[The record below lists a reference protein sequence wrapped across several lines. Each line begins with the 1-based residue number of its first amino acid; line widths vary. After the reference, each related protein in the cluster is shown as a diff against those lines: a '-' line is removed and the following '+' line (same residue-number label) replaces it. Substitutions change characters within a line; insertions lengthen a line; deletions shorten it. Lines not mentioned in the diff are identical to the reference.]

1 MLLGYQIAQEQQDY
15 SRMQS
20 AEQLL
25 LTTYPQSQESL
36 LLSQGKLTESEFSQ
50 LRQDYKQQLLRQ
62 PAEQVKA
69 GAGQP
74 KIKIT
79 RKKAPV
85 TGATESKVL
94 PATLTAQMQ
103 SQAKTVAVQHQV
115 QQDESLYGIAE
126 RYSVTIS
133 DIISWNSLRDNQ
145 PIVKGQIL
153 WIGQQAHRQIEPQIE
168 VPERYQIQDGDTLFR
183 ISMRY
188 RVKLTSLLQWNNLTE
203 QSPIRAGQFIYLK
216 DPAQLR
222 IMTTELTQPSS
233 AVNTLSAGQL
243 LRQAREQQNLTL
255 AQVAQQLNLSRS
267 LIDDLEQ
274 DQVDAKLS
282 STFVRGYLRSYAK
295 LLKIPAQQVLDAY
308 SSNSKGLHQV
318 PSLTRSFSKRTAKEA
333 TENRFMWVTYFVIAV
348 FVVLLVLG
356 FWQSRFG
363 GSGSGSALPMAQTDE
378 TMLASE
384 EVKPVNAQPYQQT
397 EQPEAQQNR
406 IPVTQL
412 DHSPTA
418 TDPQA
423 QSTAPQTSLNADVPT
438 VIQPQSQAVVTQPAA
453 TVPAGYDRENSAT
466 RGAATTPAVN
476 TTCSE

>member
-1 MLLGYQIAQEQQDY
+1 
-15 SRMQS
+15 
-20 AEQLL
+20 
-25 LTTYPQSQESL
+25 
-36 LLSQGKLTESEFSQ
+36 
-50 LRQDYKQQLLRQ
+50 
-62 PAEQVKA
+62 
-69 GAGQP
+69 
-74 KIKIT
+74 
-79 RKKAPV
+79 
-85 TGATESKVL
+85 
-94 PATLTAQMQ
+94 
-103 SQAKTVAVQHQV
+103 
-115 QQDESLYGIAE
+115 
-126 RYSVTIS
+126 
-133 DIISWNSLRDNQ
+133 
-145 PIVKGQIL
+145 
-153 WIGQQAHRQIEPQIE
+153 
-168 VPERYQIQDGDTLFR
+168 
-183 ISMRY
+183 
-188 RVKLTSLLQWNNLTE
+188 
-203 QSPIRAGQFIYLK
+203 
-216 DPAQLR
+216 
-222 IMTTELTQPSS
+222 MTTELTQPSS
-233 AVNTLSAGQL
+233 AVQTLSAGQL

-384 EVKPVNAQPYQQT
+384 AAKPVDTQSYQQT
-397 EQPEAQQNR
+397 EQPEAEQNR

-412 DHSPTA
+412 DHSLTA

-453 TVPAGYDRENSAT
+453 TVVQATTEENSAT
-466 RGAATTPAVN
+466 RGAATTTAPAVN
-476 TTCSE
+476 TPIQSEPQLQQSVPAVTAPVQNESQTSVAVTNDVPAVATADTATDQSTTQTTTSATETPAAAAVDASANATINLSLSAECWVDVVDATGKRLVFGSRQAGEQLNLRGVAPIKVLLGNAAAATLNFNGEAIDLSGYPTGRVARLTLGQN

>member
-1 MLLGYQIAQEQQDY
+1 
-15 SRMQS
+15 
-20 AEQLL
+20 
-25 LTTYPQSQESL
+25 
-36 LLSQGKLTESEFSQ
+36 
-50 LRQDYKQQLLRQ
+50 
-62 PAEQVKA
+62 
-69 GAGQP
+69 
-74 KIKIT
+74 
-79 RKKAPV
+79 
-85 TGATESKVL
+85 
-94 PATLTAQMQ
+94 
-103 SQAKTVAVQHQV
+103 
-115 QQDESLYGIAE
+115 
-126 RYSVTIS
+126 
-133 DIISWNSLRDNQ
+133 
-145 PIVKGQIL
+145 
-153 WIGQQAHRQIEPQIE
+153 
-168 VPERYQIQDGDTLFR
+168 
-183 ISMRY
+183 
-188 RVKLTSLLQWNNLTE
+188 
-203 QSPIRAGQFIYLK
+203 
-216 DPAQLR
+216 
-222 IMTTELTQPSS
+222 MTTELTQPSS
-233 AVNTLSAGQL
+233 AVQTLSAGQL

-384 EVKPVNAQPYQQT
+384 AAKPVDTQSYQQT
-397 EQPEAQQNR
+397 EQPEAEQNR

-453 TVPAGYDRENSAT
+453 TVVQATTEENSAT

-476 TTCSE
+476 TPIQSEPQLQQSVPAVTAPVQSESQTSVAVTNDVPTVTTADTATVQPTTQTTTSATETPTAAAVDASANATINLSLSAECWVDVVDATGKRLVFGSRQAGEQLNLRGVAPIKVLLGNAAAATLNFNGEAIDLSGYPTGRVARLTLGQN

>member
-1 MLLGYQIAQEQQDY
+1 
-15 SRMQS
+15 
-20 AEQLL
+20 
-25 LTTYPQSQESL
+25 
-36 LLSQGKLTESEFSQ
+36 
-50 LRQDYKQQLLRQ
+50 
-62 PAEQVKA
+62 
-69 GAGQP
+69 
-74 KIKIT
+74 
-79 RKKAPV
+79 
-85 TGATESKVL
+85 
-94 PATLTAQMQ
+94 
-103 SQAKTVAVQHQV
+103 
-115 QQDESLYGIAE
+115 
-126 RYSVTIS
+126 
-133 DIISWNSLRDNQ
+133 
-145 PIVKGQIL
+145 
-153 WIGQQAHRQIEPQIE
+153 
-168 VPERYQIQDGDTLFR
+168 
-183 ISMRY
+183 
-188 RVKLTSLLQWNNLTE
+188 
-203 QSPIRAGQFIYLK
+203 
-216 DPAQLR
+216 
-222 IMTTELTQPSS
+222 MTTELTQPSS
-233 AVNTLSAGQL
+233 AVQTLSAGQL

-384 EVKPVNAQPYQQT
+384 AAKSADTQSYQQT
-397 EQPEAQQNR
+397 EQPEAEQNR

-453 TVPAGYDRENSAT
+453 TVVQATTEENSAT
-466 RGAATTPAVN
+466 RGAATAPAV
-476 TTCSE
+476 TTPVQSEPQLQQSVPAVTAPVQNESQTSVPVTNDVPTVTTADTATVQPTTQTTTSATETPGAVAVDASANATINLSLSAECWVDVVDATGKRLVFGSRQAGEQLNLRGVAPIKVLLGNAAAATLNFNGEAIDLSGYPTGRVARLTLGQN

>member
-1 MLLGYQIAQEQQDY
+1 
-15 SRMQS
+15 
-20 AEQLL
+20 
-25 LTTYPQSQESL
+25 
-36 LLSQGKLTESEFSQ
+36 
-50 LRQDYKQQLLRQ
+50 
-62 PAEQVKA
+62 
-69 GAGQP
+69 
-74 KIKIT
+74 
-79 RKKAPV
+79 
-85 TGATESKVL
+85 
-94 PATLTAQMQ
+94 
-103 SQAKTVAVQHQV
+103 
-115 QQDESLYGIAE
+115 
-126 RYSVTIS
+126 
-133 DIISWNSLRDNQ
+133 
-145 PIVKGQIL
+145 
-153 WIGQQAHRQIEPQIE
+153 
-168 VPERYQIQDGDTLFR
+168 
-183 ISMRY
+183 
-188 RVKLTSLLQWNNLTE
+188 
-203 QSPIRAGQFIYLK
+203 
-216 DPAQLR
+216 
-222 IMTTELTQPSS
+222 MTTELTQPSS

-397 EQPEAQQNR
+397 EQPEAQQNP

-412 DHSPTA
+412 EHSPTA
-418 TDPQA
+418 TDAPA
-423 QSTAPQTSLNADVPT
+423 LTTTPQTSLNADVPT
-438 VIQPQSQAVVTQPAA
+438 VIQPQSQAVVTPPAA
-453 TVPAGYDRENSAT
+453 TVPQATTDTNSAT
-466 RGAATTPAVN
+466 TNADAVTLPVQTTPQLQQSVPAVTAPVQN
-476 TTCSE
+476 GSQTSVPVTNDVPAVATADTATDQSTTQTTTSATETPAAAAVDASANATINLSLSAECWVDVVDATGKRLVFGSRQAGEQLNLRGVAPIKVLLGNAAAVTLNFNGEAIDLSGYPTGRVARLTLGQN

>member
-1 MLLGYQIAQEQQDY
+1 
-15 SRMQS
+15 
-20 AEQLL
+20 
-25 LTTYPQSQESL
+25 
-36 LLSQGKLTESEFSQ
+36 
-50 LRQDYKQQLLRQ
+50 
-62 PAEQVKA
+62 
-69 GAGQP
+69 
-74 KIKIT
+74 
-79 RKKAPV
+79 
-85 TGATESKVL
+85 
-94 PATLTAQMQ
+94 
-103 SQAKTVAVQHQV
+103 
-115 QQDESLYGIAE
+115 
-126 RYSVTIS
+126 
-133 DIISWNSLRDNQ
+133 
-145 PIVKGQIL
+145 
-153 WIGQQAHRQIEPQIE
+153 
-168 VPERYQIQDGDTLFR
+168 
-183 ISMRY
+183 
-188 RVKLTSLLQWNNLTE
+188 
-203 QSPIRAGQFIYLK
+203 
-216 DPAQLR
+216 
-222 IMTTELTQPSS
+222 MTTELTQPSS

-412 DHSPTA
+412 EHSPTA
-418 TDPQA
+418 TDAPA
-423 QSTAPQTSLNADVPT
+423 LTTAPQTSLNADVPT
-438 VIQPQSQAVVTQPAA
+438 VIQPQSQAVVTPPAA
-453 TVPAGYDRENSAT
+453 TVPQATTDTNSAT
-466 RGAATTPAVN
+466 TNADAVTLPVQTTPQLQQSVPAGTAPVQNGSQTSVPVTNDVPAVATADTATDQSTTQTTTSATEIPAAAAVDASANATINLSLSAECWVDVVDATGKRLVFGSRQAGEQLNLRGVAPIKVLLGNAAAATLNFNGEAIDLSGYPTGRVARLTLGQN
-476 TTCSE
+476 

>member
-1 MLLGYQIAQEQQDY
+1 
-15 SRMQS
+15 
-20 AEQLL
+20 
-25 LTTYPQSQESL
+25 
-36 LLSQGKLTESEFSQ
+36 
-50 LRQDYKQQLLRQ
+50 
-62 PAEQVKA
+62 
-69 GAGQP
+69 
-74 KIKIT
+74 
-79 RKKAPV
+79 
-85 TGATESKVL
+85 
-94 PATLTAQMQ
+94 
-103 SQAKTVAVQHQV
+103 
-115 QQDESLYGIAE
+115 
-126 RYSVTIS
+126 
-133 DIISWNSLRDNQ
+133 
-145 PIVKGQIL
+145 
-153 WIGQQAHRQIEPQIE
+153 
-168 VPERYQIQDGDTLFR
+168 
-183 ISMRY
+183 
-188 RVKLTSLLQWNNLTE
+188 
-203 QSPIRAGQFIYLK
+203 
-216 DPAQLR
+216 
-222 IMTTELTQPSS
+222 MTTELTQPSS
-233 AVNTLSAGQL
+233 AVQTLSAGQL

-384 EVKPVNAQPYQQT
+384 AAKPVDTQSYQQT
-397 EQPEAQQNR
+397 EQPEAEQNR

-453 TVPAGYDRENSAT
+453 TVVQATTEENSAT
-466 RGAATTPAVN
+466 RGAATTTAPAVN
-476 TTCSE
+476 TPVQSEPQLQQSVPAVTAPVQNESQTSVAVTNDVPAVATADTATDQSTTQTTTSATETPTAAAVDASANATINLSLSAECWVDVVDATGKRLVFGSRQAGEQLNLRGVAPIKVLLGNAAAATLNFNGEAIDLSGYPTGRVARLTLGQN

>member
-1 MLLGYQIAQEQQDY
+1 
-15 SRMQS
+15 
-20 AEQLL
+20 
-25 LTTYPQSQESL
+25 
-36 LLSQGKLTESEFSQ
+36 
-50 LRQDYKQQLLRQ
+50 
-62 PAEQVKA
+62 
-69 GAGQP
+69 
-74 KIKIT
+74 
-79 RKKAPV
+79 
-85 TGATESKVL
+85 
-94 PATLTAQMQ
+94 
-103 SQAKTVAVQHQV
+103 
-115 QQDESLYGIAE
+115 
-126 RYSVTIS
+126 
-133 DIISWNSLRDNQ
+133 
-145 PIVKGQIL
+145 
-153 WIGQQAHRQIEPQIE
+153 
-168 VPERYQIQDGDTLFR
+168 
-183 ISMRY
+183 
-188 RVKLTSLLQWNNLTE
+188 
-203 QSPIRAGQFIYLK
+203 
-216 DPAQLR
+216 
-222 IMTTELTQPSS
+222 MTTELTQPSS
-233 AVNTLSAGQL
+233 AVQTLSAGQL

-318 PSLTRSFSKRTAKEA
+318 PSLSRSFSKRTAKEA

-384 EVKPVNAQPYQQT
+384 AAKPVDTQSYQQT

-453 TVPAGYDRENSAT
+453 TVVQATTEENSAT
-466 RGAATTPAVN
+466 RGAATTTAPAVN
-476 TTCSE
+476 TPIQSEPQLQQSVPAVTAPVQNESQTSVAVTNDVPAVATADTATDQSTTQTTTSATETPAAAAVDASANATINLSLSAECWVDVVDATGKRLVFGSRQAGEQLNLRGVAPIKVLLGNAAAATLNFNGEAIDLSGYPTGRVARLTLGQN